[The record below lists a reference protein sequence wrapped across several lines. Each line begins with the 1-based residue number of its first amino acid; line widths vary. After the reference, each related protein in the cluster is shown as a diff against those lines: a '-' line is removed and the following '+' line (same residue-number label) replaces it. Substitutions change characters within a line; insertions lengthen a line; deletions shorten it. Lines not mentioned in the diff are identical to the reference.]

1 MRVDSSQ
8 NISPTLTPN
17 RLRNEV
23 KLAPLYIEYKIRG
36 IDKGLQFKDT
46 LPTKGRVKTGIYKY
60 DTHSTPEKD
69 CRSLD
74 YPNTTGPKGIRRGYL
89 FVAFT

>member
-1 MRVDSSQ
+1 VGVNSSP

-23 KLAPLYIEYKIRG
+23 KLATLYIEYKNSGKSTRDYRLI
-36 IDKGLQFKDT
+36 DT
-46 LPTKGRVKTGIYKY
+46 LPTTNDRAGLKQASTLY
-60 DTHSTPEKD
+60 DTHSPPEKD

-74 YPNTTGPKGIRRGYL
+74 NPNTTGP
-89 FVAFT
+89 